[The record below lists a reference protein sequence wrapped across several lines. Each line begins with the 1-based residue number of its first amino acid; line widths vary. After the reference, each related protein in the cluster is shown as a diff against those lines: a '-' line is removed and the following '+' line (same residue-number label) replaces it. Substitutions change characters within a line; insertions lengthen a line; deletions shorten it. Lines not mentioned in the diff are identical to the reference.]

1 MEKNKKKKFRDIRN
15 AVVMMCVMIAMMS
28 TASYAWF
35 TMASSPTVTGMK
47 MTAATSGGGL
57 QVANVPTG
65 EGNTKKNYFD
75 SITIVATED
84 PQVLKPVTPDL
95 AETPTTLFKAPVY
108 TGTEVTGFTAIDDA
122 TLTGYVAKYTYW
134 LKETTT
140 NVVPSADK
148 TVGVGII
155 CGDSTSTNEYG
166 LTGADGTAPKL
177 PGSFVR
183 KSISETSPEGIENP
197 SYAVRVGFVVTSDY
211 STSKLIMWEPNVDG
225 AKEVT
230 QGDLTMA
237 TVASAA
243 DVKTAVV
250 DATALRSNRTG
261 TIVKGGTG
269 NTSEELFKV
278 PVGGEVKVDM
288 YVWLEGSDDLCA
300 NEIQAGALEAQVQ
313 FTVVTQAEAE
323 NANP

>member
-1 MEKNKKKKFRDIRN
+1 
-15 AVVMMCVMIAMMS
+15 MMCVMVAMMS

-57 QVANVPTG
+57 QVANVPSG
-65 EGNTKKNYFD
+65 EGNTTKKYFD
-75 SITIVATED
+75 SITIVATDD

-95 AETPTTLFKAPVY
+95 ADTPATLFKAPVY
-108 TGTEVTGFTAIDDA
+108 TGSEVTGFTSIDDT

-134 LKETTT
+134 IKETTQVDAVDEA
-140 NVVPSADK
+140 N

-155 CGDSTSTNEYG
+155 CGDSTSTDEYG
-166 LTGADGTAPKL
+166 LTGADGTAPLL

-183 KSISETSPEGIENP
+183 KSISEESPSTTTENP
-197 SYAVRVGFVVTSDY
+197 SYAVRVGFVVTSGNTA
-211 STSKLIMWEPNVDG
+211 SELIMWEPNMDG
-225 AKEVT
+225 VKET
-230 QGDLTMA
+230 TGDLTMA
-237 TVASAA
+237 DVAAAA
-243 DVKTAVV
+243 DVADAVV
-250 DATALRSNRTG
+250 EATTLRSNKTG
-261 TIVKGGTG
+261 TIMKGGTG

-278 PVGGEVKVDM
+278 PVGGEVMVDM

-300 NEIQAGALEAQVQ
+300 NEIQAGELEAQVQ
-313 FTVVTQAEAE
+313 FTVVTQADTT